1 MTLHAVGLS
10 HDTAPVAVR
19 EPFALDDDGRQ
30 QLYAALGHAL
40 TPDAEVVLV
49 STCNR
54 TEAYLYG
61 TDTDQRTLRALLAH
75 HAGQP
80 WPDAH
85 AFTLRD
91 EGAVQHVLA
100 VAAGLRSLVL
110 GDAQILSQIKDAYRA
125 ADDESRLGPV
135 MHRLMHTA
143 FRTAKRVKTETGL
156 GLGRASVSSA
166 AVAAAAAHFGGR
178 LDGRRALLVGT
189 GQMGQAALKALAQ
202 YRLAGLAVTNRS
214 ADRAAAVAASFGA
227 EVVDWADRHAAAGRA
242 DLVLVASG
250 AAEPTVR
257 AADLPDR
264 STQALAFNETLVL
277 DIALPRNVEPAV
289 DALPGYRLIGLDQLA
304 AVSASTKAAR
314 QREVPQADAIVE
326 EELAQFVAWVFH
338 QQALGPAVQQIRAT
352 FEAIRQQEIERHA
365 HRFASADR
373 DELDRLTRSI
383 MQKLLAVP
391 VVRLKTAQA
400 TDDATLDY
408 ARGVRALAAIFSR
421 PDCADEAVTEQQAR
435 ADASL
440 LLAPPP
446 VSMSPVSTSPAHTP
460 VATPGGCPL
469 GHDRPAAAT
478 AAPADRG

>member
-1 MTLHAVGLS
+1 MTLHAVGLT
-10 HDTAPVAVR
+10 HDTAPVALR
-19 EPFALDDDGRQ
+19 EPFALDDAGRQ
-30 QLYAALGHAL
+30 RLYAELGRALS
-40 TPDAEVVLV
+40 PDAEVVLV

-54 TEAYLYG
+54 SEAYLYG
-61 TDTDQRTLRALLAH
+61 TDADVRTLRARLAQ

-80 WPDAH
+80 WPEAH
-85 AFTLRD
+85 AFWLRD

-125 ADDESRLGPV
+125 ADDEGRLGPV
-135 MHRLMHTA
+135 MHRLLHTA

-166 AVAAAAAHFGGR
+166 AVAAAAGHFGGR
-178 LDGRRALLVGT
+178 LDGRRALLVGA
-189 GQMGQAALKALAQ
+189 GQMGQAALKALRQ
-202 YRLAGLAVTNRS
+202 YRLSGLAVTNRS
-214 ADRAAAVAASFGA
+214 ADRAAAVARTFGA
-227 EVVDWADRHAAAGRA
+227 DVVAWEDRHAAAGRA

-250 AAEPTVR
+250 AAEPTLC

-289 DALPGYRLIGLDQLA
+289 DTLPGYRVVDLDHLA
-304 AVSASTKAAR
+304 AVSDEAKAAR
-314 QREVPQADAIVE
+314 RREVPRAAAIVD

-338 QQALGPAVQQIRAT
+338 QQALGPAVQQVRAT
-352 FEAIRQQEIERHA
+352 FEAIRRQEIDRHA
-365 HRFASADR
+365 HRFAETDR
-373 DELDRLTRSI
+373 EELDRLTRSI

-408 ARGVRALAAIFSR
+408 ARGVRALASIFAR
-421 PDCADEAVTEQQAR
+421 PDCTDEAASERRAR
-435 ADASL
+435 AAAAPLLDPTPTPLPSDDA
-440 LLAPPP
+440 P
-446 VSMSPVSTSPAHTP
+446 V
-460 VATPGGCPL
+460 GGCPL
-469 GHDRPAAAT
+469 GHDRPAARST
-478 AAPADRG
+478 SADRG